1 MGGETTGEILER
13 LLTTKGLSQRKLAM
27 LSGVD
32 RGYIN
37 ALIKGKRQNISLKTA
52 RKLAQALEVSP
63 EIFLAEEA
71 LAPRKE
77 SSEELLDRFR
87 ITLPESVPIFE
98 EFTLHAGRPVE
109 PKDYMPVVRDR
120 ARSRDLEGY
129 IVRGSSLSPM
139 VEDGDVIIIDR
150 DRQID
155 TGDIVACLI
164 DGHLHLARLRKI
176 AEELYLENN
185 HGRYKLEEAQV
196 AAPVIEV
203 RRKLK

>member
-37 ALIKGKRQNISLKTA
+37 ALIKGKRQNISQKTA

-77 SSEELLDRFR
+77 SPEELLDRFR

-109 PKDYMPVVRDR
+109 PMDYVPVVRDQAKGR
-120 ARSRDLEGY
+120 RDM
-129 IVRGSSLSPM
+129 SLKGIPF
-139 VEDGDVIIIDR
+139 
-150 DRQID
+150 
-155 TGDIVACLI
+155 
-164 DGHLHLARLRKI
+164 HPRLRMAI
-176 AEELYLENN
+176 LSLLRGT
-185 HGRYKLEEAQV
+185 GR
-196 AAPVIEV
+196 
-203 RRKLK
+203 